1 MPSVRDRA
9 SAITS
14 PDGATPPRTVPD
26 TPITTNRRPPDLE
39 DPLMTRRITSEG
51 DTLHEALIEALA
63 ELADCDPEEVELSLA
78 APGLDV
84 AEPVDL
90 DLRLRVVADADVDRD
105 VDDEDEDDEDD
116 DRDAS
121 EHEEDASEEDEAP
134 VDLQAELDE
143 EADAAADFME
153 ELLDILEL
161 PGDLKLRVFEDYAEV
176 ELLDVG
182 SGVLIGRR
190 GQTLEAIQELLR
202 CSLQRQFQRR
212 THVKV
217 DIEGY
222 RTRRLEKL
230 LSKAEE
236 SIDAVLD
243 RGQPERLEPMDVFER
258 KAIHHLVAEVEGVSS
273 RSQGREP
280 GRRVIIE
287 PAD

>member
-1 MPSVRDRA
+1 
-9 SAITS
+9 
-14 PDGATPPRTVPD
+14 
-26 TPITTNRRPPDLE
+26 
-39 DPLMTRRITSEG
+39 MTRRITGEG
-51 DTLHEALIEALA
+51 DSLHEALVEALA

-78 APGLDV
+78 APGLDGN
-84 AEPVDL
+84 EPLDL
-90 DLRLRVVADADVDRD
+90 DLRLRVAAA
-105 VDDEDEDDEDD
+105 DEDAEADEDTDVLEDD
-116 DRDAS
+116 
-121 EHEEDASEEDEAP
+121 EDASEEGEEP

-176 ELLDVG
+176 ELVDVG

-243 RGQPERLEPMDVFER
+243 RGEPERLEPMDVFER